1 MKAGINDTELSRV
14 REVLAAC
21 MGLYFPMDRMDMLT
35 HNLALAAGEFGFQH
49 INEFIPWLIS
59 TNLKKDQIEILASY
73 LTISETFF
81 WREPQ
86 VFSALT
92 DFILPELIASKKDG
106 ERTIRI
112 WSAGC
117 SSGEEAYSLAIAL
130 HKAIPNLKDWNI
142 LILATDI
149 NPKVLNKAISGIYS
163 PWSFRNCPP
172 WLKTNYFHSIGS
184 DKYEIIPEIK
194 NMVTFANL
202 NLTEDVFPLQ
212 VNNTHAMDIIF
223 CRNVLMY
230 FTDEWI
236 SKISQNISHSLT
248 KNGWFVVSSCELSSQ
263 VFPHFNSVNFPGA
276 IFYRKSKKGISSS
289 IRVPSIDF
297 IGQVDFPKMAVLPV
311 SAATVLHNT
320 NLDSNTLFNFNTLTI
335 ATEQDNAITY
345 IPESE
350 VTPETEPVKVTI
362 SKIRLLANQGHLPEA
377 LALCHE
383 AIAVD
388 KLSIGLYFL
397 RASILQEL
405 DKPIEAIASL
415 KQAIYLN
422 PNFIMGHFALGNLF
436 IRQGKPKNAKRHF
449 NNVLDLLS
457 TLNNEDIPAETDG
470 LSVKY
475 IREIILSNMQKLTI
489 I

>member
-1 MKAGINDTELSRV
+1 MNARINETELSRV
-14 REVLAAC
+14 REVLAAS
-21 MGLYFPMDRMDMLT
+21 MGLYFPMDRMDMLS
-35 HNLALAAGEFGFQH
+35 HNLTLAAGEFGFQH
-49 INEFIPWLIS
+49 INEFIQWLIS

-92 DFILPELIASKKDG
+92 DFILPDLIASKKNGD
-106 ERTIRI
+106 RNIRI

-130 HKAIPNLKDWNI
+130 HKAIPDIKDWNI

-149 NPKVLNKAISGIYS
+149 NPKVLNKAVSGIYS
-163 PWSFRNCPP
+163 RWSFRNCPP
-172 WLKTNYFHSIGS
+172 WLKTDYFHTIGS
-184 DKYEIIPEIK
+184 DNFEIIPEIK

-212 VNNTHAMDIIF
+212 FNNTYAMDIIF

-236 SKISQNISHSLT
+236 SKISQNIFHSLT

-276 IFYRKSKKGISSS
+276 IFYRKSKKGILSS
-289 IRVPSIDF
+289 IKVPSIDF
-297 IGQVDFPKMAVLPV
+297 IGQVDFPKLADRPV
-311 SAATVLHNT
+311 SAETVLHNT
-320 NLDSNTLFNFNTLTI
+320 NLASDTLFNFSKLTI
-335 ATEQDNAITY
+335 ATEQENATTY

-350 VTPETEPVKVTI
+350 VTSETEPVNITI
-362 SKIRLLANQGHLPEA
+362 SKIRVLANQGHLPEA
-377 LALCHE
+377 LSLCNDE
-383 AIAVD
+383 IAVD

-405 DKPIEAIASL
+405 DNPIEAIASL
-415 KQAIYLN
+415 KQAIYLD

-436 IRQGKPKNAKRHF
+436 IKQGKPKNSKRHF

-457 TLNNEDIPAETDG
+457 TLNNEDILSETDG
-470 LSVKY
+470 LSVKHL
-475 IREIILSNMQKLTI
+475 REIILANMQKLKI